1 VSISGLKWQHAAVQA
16 FRDPQAQE
24 VQFIGA
30 SMIQLGHHFML
41 IKIYL
46 RFAELSRY
54 WADMSAVDRD
64 QA

>member
-1 VSISGLKWQHAAVQA
+1 MSISGLKWQHAAVQA
-16 FRDPQAQE
+16 NPQAQE

-30 SMIQLGHHFML
+30 SMIQLGHLFML
-41 IKIYL
+41 IKNYL

-54 WADMSAVDRD
+54 WTDMSAVDRD

>member
-1 VSISGLKWQHAAVQA
+1 MQA